1 MLTIYKKNSTLYLV
15 ERIQI
20 GGIFMVSINT
30 YKQILKNHRNPCFI
44 ANFADNCVIY
54 CNREMKKLL
63 RSDKDAIGVPYY
75 KVIKDSGEKV
85 DSKPILN
92 WNSDT
97 IKQQRLYDETLQ
109 KNFLLTYTAVH
120 DAEKK
125 ILLLEYAVLETED
138 EKPIH
143 FQLAERISL
152 LDIDPES
159 KVKAL
164 LHMLGEAYNGSCSY
178 VHLINHTEKTIKM
191 KASWLKHTITDTS
204 DYLIED
210 VEDMAGFDGL
220 IFWGNARNADGVWDC
235 DINRENSPQQALD
248 KLALAVFKRKN
259 LILCGV
265 NDENG
270 DLKLTICIGDCEH
283 LEVNH
288 ALLKY
293 VTQLIEDALKK

>member
-1 MLTIYKKNSTLYLV
+1 
-15 ERIQI
+15 
-20 GGIFMVSINT
+20 MVSINT
-30 YKQILKNHRNPCFI
+30 YKQILKHHRNPCFI

-54 CNREMKKLL
+54 CNEEMKKLL
-63 RSDKDAIGVPYY
+63 LNSNDSIGKPYY
-75 KVIKDSGEKV
+75 NVIKDGGENAG
-85 DSKPILN
+85 SKPILN

-97 IKQQRLYDETLQ
+97 IKQQRLFDETLQ

-125 ILLLEYAVLETED
+125 ILLLEYAILETED

-152 LDIDPES
+152 LDIDSAS

-164 LHMLGEAYNGSCSY
+164 LHMLGEAYNGDCSY
-178 VHLINHTEKTIKM
+178 VHLINHQEKTIKM
-191 KASWLKHTITDTS
+191 KESWLKHTITDTT

-220 IFWGNARNADGVWDC
+220 IFWGNARNEDGVWDC
-235 DINRENSPQQALD
+235 DINRVNHPRQTID

-259 LILCGV
+259 LLLCGI
-265 NDENG
+265 NNSNG
-270 DLKLTICIGDCEH
+270 DLKLTVCIGDCEH
-283 LEVNH
+283 LDVNH

-293 VTQLIEDALKK
+293 VTQLIEDALNK